1 MRINRSRLITAVAAV
16 ALALATLA
24 GSAAGAGAASAA
36 TTPVD
41 LMGLQERL
49 GHGQAVDHRARLPS
63 GSELQVHHPL
73 GRRLPEHGAAA
84 RFGSLL
90 RPDGHRVLRLGQG
103 PLGGRLVP
111 ALQLLGLLGLLGV
124 PARLAVLLAPGP
136 GAAAGPPLPR
146 LRLHLK
152 AASSVHNSPEPDGAA
167 PY

>member
-103 PLGGRLVP
+103 ALASRVVP
-111 ALQLLGLLGLLGV
+111 ALQLLGLHGVLGIV
-124 PARLAVLLAPGP
+124 PQRLALLLIGVTAGEPAQVTSRAP
-136 GAAAGPPLPR
+136 
-146 LRLHLK
+146 
-152 AASSVHNSPEPDGAA
+152 PDGEAEDNT
-167 PY
+167 PS